1 MKIKFA
7 TLAVFV
13 AFYSIFLSGGC
24 SNNSTQISELQK
36 KNVELE
42 KQVKDLG
49 EKGFKPGLGEIMSL
63 TQMRHAKLFFAGD
76 QQNWELAD
84 YELEELVEG
93 FDDAVAFHP
102 THKTLPKPTTELL
115 SLYMNE
121 PLEQI
126 RKAVK
131 DNNKAEFSKSYQALT
146 TGCNGCHVAS
156 NFGFNVVKQPTTP
169 PYSNQDFQ
177 PPIKK

>member
-1 MKIKFA
+1 MKLKM
-7 TLAVFV
+7 LVVV
-13 AFYSIFLSGGC
+13 AFLVVYSSFVYTGCTNDSGQF
-24 SNNSTQISELQK
+24 TDLRK
-36 KNVELE
+36 KNEELE
-42 KQVKDLG
+42 KQVKLLQD
-49 EKGFKPGLGEIMSL
+49 KGFKPGLGEIMSL
-63 TQMRHAKLFFAGD
+63 TQIRHGKLFFAGD

-102 THKTLPKPTTELL
+102 THKTLPKPTTELI

-126 RKAVK
+126 RKAIK
-131 DNNKAEFSKSYQALT
+131 DRNKVDFNKSYQSLT
-146 TGCNGCHVAS
+146 NGCNGCHVAS

-177 PPIKK
+177 VPIKK